1 MAMESPK
8 NRLVHYDLLRILA
21 AFSVVMLHSASQF
34 WYSLS
39 PETGAWKIANGYDAL
54 FRFGVP
60 VFVMISGAL
69 FLGKELDVKRL
80 YTHHILR
87 LLAVYLVWSVA
98 YGLFDCRAYEAKY
111 VTWAII
117 GFEIEGGR
125 YHLWFLPMIVGIY
138 ILLPLLHSWIRHVEK
153 KTLEYLLL
161 VFLVLQIG
169 RETLTVLLQNQMA
182 EFVINILDV
191 PELSMACSYVGYFVL
206 GYYITTIGIPRKW
219 HKIIYWAMIPA
230 AVLNIVISDISSV
243 RKGAPDG
250 TIYDSYGAFTFIIVV
265 GLFLFFAEVV
275 SKVRYGEFAR
285 KLIGEISFATFGVY
299 VMHLM
304 CIEWLAE
311 WGIDSMMLPNIIG
324 IPLLAVL
331 VFLICFIL
339 AAILRRI
346 PVIGKYI
353 C

>member
-1 MAMESPK
+1 MTMESSK

-21 AFSVVMLHSASQF
+21 AFSVVMLHSASQY
-34 WYSLS
+34 WYTLS
-39 PETGAWKIANGYDAL
+39 PESVEWKIANGYDAL

-60 VFVMISGAL
+60 IFVMISGAL

-87 LLAVYLVWSVA
+87 LLAVYLIWSVA

-125 YHLWFLPMIVGIY
+125 YHLWFLPMIIGIY
-138 ILLPLLHSWIRHVEK
+138 ILLPLLHSWIRHADK
-153 KTLEYLLL
+153 KIIEYLLII
-161 VFLVLQIG
+161 FLVLQIG
-169 RETLTVLLQNQMA
+169 RETLTALLQNQML
-182 EFVINILDV
+182 EFLINIFDV
-191 PELSMACSYVGYFVL
+191 QELSMACSYVGYFVL
-206 GYYITTIGIPRKW
+206 GYYITTEGIPKKW
-219 HKIIYWAMIPA
+219 HKIIYLAMIPA
-230 AVLNIVISDISSV
+230 AVLNIVLSSISSL

-250 TIYDSYGAFTFIIVV
+250 TIYDSYGVFTFIIVV
-265 GLFLFFAEVV
+265 GLFLLFTEVV
-275 SKVRYGEFAR
+275 AKVRYSESVR
-285 KLIGEISFATFGVY
+285 KLIQEISLATFGIY

-304 CIEWLAE
+304 CIECLAE

-324 IPLLAVL
+324 IPLFAVL
-331 VFLICFIL
+331 VFLLCFAL
-339 AAILRRI
+339 AAIMRRI
-346 PVIGKYI
+346 PIIGKYI

>member
-1 MAMESPK
+1 MVTESSK

-39 PETGAWKIANGYDAL
+39 TETGAWKIANGYDAL

-80 YTHHILR
+80 YTNHILR
-87 LLAVYLVWSVA
+87 LLVVYLVWSVA
-98 YGLFDCRAYEAKY
+98 YGLFDCRAYEAEY
-111 VTWAII
+111 ITWWVL
-117 GFEIEGGR
+117 GLEIEGGR

-138 ILLPLLHSWIRHVEK
+138 ILLPLLHSWIRHAEK
-153 KTLEYLLL
+153 KILEYLLL

-169 RETLTVLLQNQMA
+169 RETLMALLQNHMA

-206 GYYITTIGIPRKW
+206 GYYITTEGIPKKW
-219 HKIIYWAMIPA
+219 HKIIYLAMIPA
-230 AVLNIVISDISSV
+230 AILNILLSDISSV

-265 GLFLFFAEVV
+265 GLFLFFTEVL
-275 SKVRYGEFAR
+275 SKVQYKEAVRR
-285 KLIGEISFATFGVY
+285 LIQELSLATFGIY

-304 CIEWLAE
+304 CIELLAE

-324 IPLLAVL
+324 IPVLALL
-331 VFLICFIL
+331 VFMICFVF

-346 PVIGKYI
+346 PAIGKYI